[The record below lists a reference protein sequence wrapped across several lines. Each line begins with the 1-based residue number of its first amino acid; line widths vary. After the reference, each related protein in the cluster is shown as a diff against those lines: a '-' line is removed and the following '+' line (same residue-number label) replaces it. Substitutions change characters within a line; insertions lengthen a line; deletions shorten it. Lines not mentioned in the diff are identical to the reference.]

1 MVSGRSLEG
10 DTVTD
15 ILAIIFVLAIP
26 TAALVWVA
34 VHAYLIYLIV
44 TEEENYDD

>member
-1 MVSGRSLEG
+1 MGSKMI
-10 DTVTD
+10 D
-15 ILAIIFVLAIP
+15 ILATIFVLAIP

-34 VHAYLIYLIV
+34 VHVYLIYLIL